1 VVDELT
7 PRDGSG
13 DAMTIPSS
21 PPLRAKRGAR
31 PKPTTSGSSALSI
44 RGLHAYYG
52 TAHVLHGVDFEAA
65 EGSAVAVLGRDG
77 AGKSTM
83 LKSIAGTADL
93 TRVGVVQ
100 VGDTELQAMR
110 ADQVAR
116 CGVQLVP
123 EDRRVLTGLSVRE
136 NLDLAARG
144 ARVGRGVDYV
154 ARILSVFP
162 EVEAFLDSG
171 GGELSGGQ
179 QQMVAV
185 ARALVGEPRLL
196 LLDEPSTGLAP
207 VVVDRLLESLVKLRA
222 FGATMLVAE
231 QNVNFALELCD
242 EVVILE
248 KGMPV
253 FRGTTAE
260 VSANP
265 KLKEAYLEV

>member
-1 VVDELT
+1 MADKSTTRADGTGEPLPAVA
-7 PRDGSG
+7 PRRNRFGQRQK
-13 DAMTIPSS
+13 PS
-21 PPLRAKRGAR
+21 
-31 PKPTTSGSSALSI
+31 TSGSSALSV

-52 TAHVLHGVDFEAA
+52 TAHVLHGVDFEAVA
-65 EGSAVAVLGRDG
+65 GSAVAVLGRNG

-83 LKSIAGTADL
+83 LKSIAGTADI
-93 TRVGVVQ
+93 TKHGVVQ
-100 VGDTELQAMR
+100 VGTTQLQGMR

-123 EDRRVLTGLSVRE
+123 EDRRVLAGLSVRE
-136 NLDLAARG
+136 NLELAARG
-144 ARVGRGVDYV
+144 AHVARGVDYL
-154 ARILSVFP
+154 ARILEVFP
-162 EVEAFLDSG
+162 EMKAFLSSG

-207 VVVDRLLESLVKLRA
+207 VVVDRLLESLHKLRA

-231 QNVNFALELCD
+231 QNVNFALEVCD

-253 FRGTTAE
+253 FRGTKAE
-260 VSANP
+260 VNSNP
-265 KLKEAYLEV
+265 ELKRAYLEV

>member
-1 VVDELT
+1 MADEGMTLA
-7 PRDGSG
+7 DGSAEQLPALG
-13 DAMTIPSS
+13 SS
-21 PPLRAKRGAR
+21 HPRRGKRQ
-31 PKPTTSGSSALSI
+31 KPTTSGSSALSI

-52 TAHVLHGVDFEAA
+52 TAHVLHGVDFEADA
-65 EGSAVAVLGRDG
+65 GSAVAVLGRNG

-83 LKSIAGTADL
+83 LKSIAGTGDVAR
-93 TRVGVVQ
+93 TGVVQ
-100 VGDTELQAMR
+100 IGDTELQGMR

-123 EDRRVLTGLSVRE
+123 EDRRVFAGLSVRE
-136 NLDLAARG
+136 NLELAARG
-144 ARVGRGVDYV
+144 AHVARGVDYV
-154 ARILSVFP
+154 GRILSVFP
-162 EVEAFLDSG
+162 EIEAFLGSG

-207 VVVDRLLESLVKLRA
+207 VVVDRLLESLQKLRS

-231 QNVNFALELCD
+231 QNVNFALEVCD

-253 FRGTTAE
+253 FRGTKAE
-260 VSANP
+260 VNNNP
-265 KLKEAYLEV
+265 DLKKSYLEV

>member
-1 VVDELT
+1 VADEGMTLA
-7 PRDGSG
+7 DGSPEPLPALG
-13 DAMTIPSS
+13 ATRPQRRGRQKPS
-21 PPLRAKRGAR
+21 
-31 PKPTTSGSSALSI
+31 TSGTSALSI
-44 RGLHAYYG
+44 HGLHAYYG
-52 TAHVLHGVDFEAA
+52 TAHVLHGVDFEADA
-65 EGSAVAVLGRDG
+65 GSAVAVLGRNG

-83 LKSIAGTADL
+83 LKSIAGTADV
-93 TRVGVVQ
+93 TRSGVVQ
-100 VGDTELQAMR
+100 IGDTELQGMR

-123 EDRRVLTGLSVRE
+123 EDRRVFAGLSVRE
-136 NLDLAARG
+136 NLELAARG
-144 ARVGRGVDYV
+144 AHVARGVDYV
-154 ARILSVFP
+154 ERILSVFP
-162 EVEAFLDSG
+162 EIEAFLGSG

-207 VVVDRLLESLVKLRA
+207 VVVDRLLESLQKLRS

-231 QNVNFALELCD
+231 QNVNFALEVCD

-253 FRGTTAE
+253 FRGTKAE
-260 VSANP
+260 VNSNP
-265 KLKEAYLEV
+265 DLKKSYLEV

>member
-1 VVDELT
+1 MADDLT
-7 PRDGSG
+7 QRDGG
-13 DAMTIPSS
+13 LGEAPT
-21 PPLRAKRGAR
+21 LGRARARRGPR
-31 PKPTTSGSSALSI
+31 IKPTTSGSSALSI

-65 EGSAVAVLGRDG
+65 QGSAVAVLGRNG

-83 LKSIAGTADL
+83 LKSIAGTADV
-93 TRVGVVQ
+93 TREGVVR
-100 VGDTELQAMR
+100 VGDTDLQGMR

-123 EDRRVLTGLSVRE
+123 EDRRVFAGLSVRE
-136 NLDLAARG
+136 NLELAARG
-144 ARVGRGVDYV
+144 ARVARGVDYV

-207 VVVDRLLESLVKLRA
+207 VVVDRLLESLVKLRS

-231 QNVNFALELCD
+231 QNVNFALEVCD

-253 FRGTTAE
+253 FRGTKSQVNAD
-260 VSANP
+260 P
-265 KLKEAYLEV
+265 RLKETYLEV

>member
-1 VVDELT
+1 MADEGMTLADSSAET
-7 PRDGSG
+7 LSAAAHGRNPRG
-13 DAMTIPSS
+13 
-21 PPLRAKRGAR
+21 KRH
-31 PKPTTSGSSALSI
+31 KPTTGGSSALSI
-44 RGLHAYYG
+44 HGLHAYYG
-52 TAHVLHGVDFEAA
+52 TAHVLHGVDFEASA
-65 EGSAVAVLGRDG
+65 GSAVAVLGRNG

-83 LKSIAGTADL
+83 LKSIAGTADI
-93 TRVGVVQ
+93 TKTGVVQ
-100 VGDTELQAMR
+100 IGTTELQRMR

-123 EDRRVLTGLSVRE
+123 EDRRVLAGLSVRE
-136 NLDLAARG
+136 NLELAARG
-144 ARVGRGVDYV
+144 ARVARGTDYL

-162 EVEAFLDSG
+162 EMEAFLSSG
-171 GGELSGGQ
+171 GGQLSGGQ

-207 VVVDRLLESLVKLRA
+207 VVVDRLLDSLQKLRA

-231 QNVNFALELCD
+231 QNVNFALEVCD

-253 FRGTTAE
+253 FRGTKE
-260 VSANP
+260 QVNSNP
-265 KLKEAYLEV
+265 DLKRSYLEV

>member
-1 VVDELT
+1 MR
-7 PRDGSG
+7 PPKAGS
-13 DAMTIPSS
+13 M
-21 PPLRAKRGAR
+21 RARRAQR
-31 PKPTTSGSSALSI
+31 VAPTTSGTSALSI

-52 TAHVLHGVDFEAA
+52 TAHILHGLDFEAKA
-65 EGSAVAVLGRDG
+65 GSAVAVLGRNG

-83 LKSIAGTADL
+83 LKAIAGTADVS
-93 TRVGVVQ
+93 RVGTIT
-100 VGDTELQAMR
+100 VGDTPLQSMR
-110 ADQVAR
+110 ADQVGR

-123 EDRRVLTGLSVRE
+123 EDRRVFAGLSVRE
-136 NLDLAARG
+136 NLELAALG
-144 ARVGRGVDYV
+144 ARVARGVDYV
-154 ARILSVFP
+154 ARILDVFP
-162 EVEAFLDSG
+162 EMEAFLESG

-207 VVVDRLLESLVKLRA
+207 VVVDRLLESLLKLRS

-231 QNVNFALELCD
+231 QNVNFALDVCD

-253 FRGTTAE
+253 FRGTKAE
-260 VSANP
+260 VNNNP
-265 KLKEAYLEV
+265 ELKESYLEV

>member
-1 VVDELT
+1 MADDRMI
-7 PRDGSG
+7 PHDGAG
-13 DAMTIPSS
+13 AMAST
-21 PPLRAKRGAR
+21 LGTGRGR
-31 PKPTTSGSSALSI
+31 RRTRTKPTVSGSSALSI
-44 RGLHAYYG
+44 HGLHAYYG
-52 TAHVLHGVDFEAA
+52 TAHVLHGIDFKATQ
-65 EGSAVAVLGRDG
+65 GSAVAVLGRNG

-83 LKSIAGTADL
+83 LKSIAGTSDV
-93 TRVGVVQ
+93 TRSGVVKI
-100 VGDTELQAMR
+100 GDTELQGMR

-123 EDRRVLTGLSVRE
+123 EDRRVFAGLSVRE
-136 NLDLAARG
+136 NLELAARG
-144 ARVGRGVDYV
+144 ARVSRGVDYV

-162 EVEAFLDSG
+162 EMEAFLESG

-207 VVVDRLLESLVKLRA
+207 VVVDRLLESLLKLRE

-231 QNVNFALELCD
+231 QNVNFALEVCD

-253 FRGTTAE
+253 FRGTRAE
-260 VSANP
+260 VNDNP
-265 KLKEAYLEV
+265 ELKESYLEV